1 MVRQMGPVAKRNLA
15 RTKDMAPSKP
25 GGRNNT
31 GKRLACADGV
41 DEKRFTS
48 EIPSRYFS
56 GGMFLRELQ
65 ILNRTYSPPVVTPC
79 PGLSDLELGGLNQL
93 LEVDKGSG
101 RILRGRELADTPFR
115 RVRTDADLPCI
126 SLSRFKRLRP
136 YATRSTTGIARRL
149 VLGVQDSCQSPP
161 VRFGTRNL

>member
-1 MVRQMGPVAKRNLA
+1 MGPVAKRNLA
-15 RTKDMAPSKP
+15 RTKDMAPRSRAAATTPASGWHAPSGLTKS
-25 GGRNNT
+25 
-31 GKRLACADGV
+31 ASQA
-41 DEKRFTS
+41 RF
-48 EIPSRYFS
+48 PSRYFS

-79 PGLSDLELGGLNQL
+79 PGLSDLELGGWNQL

-136 YATRSTTGIARRL
+136 YATRSTTGIARCL